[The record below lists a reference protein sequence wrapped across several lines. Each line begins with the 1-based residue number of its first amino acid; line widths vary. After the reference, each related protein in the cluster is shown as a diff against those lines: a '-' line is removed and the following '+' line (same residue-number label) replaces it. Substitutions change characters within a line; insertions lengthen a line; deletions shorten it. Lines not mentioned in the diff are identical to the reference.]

1 MRLSLA
7 RAVLVLAL
15 IGPLLAGTALAGPAE
30 EALGFARHLKAS
42 GESELAAGEFR
53 RYLYLQPDG
62 PEAGLA
68 RIELAETYLTLS
80 RPDKAGAAL
89 RALGPGLDP
98 DLRARAGLAWAE
110 VELRSGRLGEAEARL
125 NELAADLALPR
136 AGRDRALYR
145 LGWHHLEAGRFDQA
159 AGAFG
164 LVSPGGSLGP
174 AAAFLAKE
182 APRGLDL
189 PRRSPVRA
197 GLLSILPGLGQL
209 ILGRYADAGWAFGLT
224 AGCGLGAWLAL
235 SGGSWVSGLV
245 LGGLAV
251 AFYGGNIYNAVNHA
265 ERLNRQTL
273 VEFRQRLRDQARG
286 LGGE

>member
-1 MRLSLA
+1 MRRGLA
-7 RAVLVLAL
+7 RAILVLAL

-30 EALGFARHLKAS
+30 EALGFARHLRAA
-42 GESELAAGEFR
+42 GEPDRAAGEFL
-53 RYLYLQPDG
+53 RYLYLLPDG
-62 PEAGLA
+62 PQAALA

-98 DLRARAGLAWAE
+98 DLRVRAGLAWAE
-110 VELRSGRLGEAEARL
+110 VELRSGRLGEAETRL
-125 NELAADLALPR
+125 NELAADQALPR
-136 AGRDRALYR
+136 DGRDRALYR
-145 LGWHHLEAGRFDQA
+145 LGWLYLEADRFDRA

-164 LVSPGGSLGP
+164 RVSPGGPLGP
-174 AAAFLAKE
+174 AAAYLAQE
-182 APRGLDL
+182 APRGPGL
-189 PRRSPVRA
+189 PRRSPLRA
-197 GLLSILPGLGQL
+197 GLLSIMPGLGQL
-209 ILGRYADAGWAFGLT
+209 LLGRYADAGWAFGLT

-251 AFYGGNIYNAVNHA
+251 AFYGGSVYNAVNHA
-265 ERLNRQTL
+265 QRFNRQTL
-273 VEFRQRLRDQARG
+273 VDFRQRLRDQARG